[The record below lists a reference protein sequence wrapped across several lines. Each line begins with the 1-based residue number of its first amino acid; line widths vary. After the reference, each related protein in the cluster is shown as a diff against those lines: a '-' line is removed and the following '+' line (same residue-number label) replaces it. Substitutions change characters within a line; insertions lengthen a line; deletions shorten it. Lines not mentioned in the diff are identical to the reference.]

1 MFAKKVLGDSIGRNR
16 LWGSQPRHQYLKE
29 TGNGMHYMLAME
41 IAELF
46 LGFLIKP
53 SNLIIHLSKS
63 IHLADS
69 VWRLLTNQTSS
80 LKSSAKC
87 G

>member
-16 LWGSQPRHQYLKE
+16 LWGSQPQPQNLKE
-29 TGNGMHYMLAME
+29 SATGMNYMLAME

-63 IHLADS
+63 NLELCRIGF
-69 VWRLLTNQTSS
+69 RLLRFGT
-80 LKSSAKC
+80 KFPAKH

>member
-1 MFAKKVLGDSIGRNR
+1 MHDSNLIRQRIMFAKKVLGDSIGRNR

-46 LGFLIKP
+46 
-53 SNLIIHLSKS
+53 
-63 IHLADS
+63 
-69 VWRLLTNQTSS
+69 
-80 LKSSAKC
+80 
-87 G
+87 